1 MFCGACS
8 PNLDGCLRPNA
19 QAHTHASATHPNPL
33 QQQVIAPRQRVLF
46 LPHVLESVFCLQ
58 PLQIHMINAPTQQ
71 ALLAIMVHAAMADG
85 DKSQA
90 ERDFVRDLSLQLD
103 EQGGA
108 KQLAQA
114 VQAAL
119 LGRLSAQQAAAQL
132 QDPMHRQLA
141 YEWATAVCH
150 ADGLCSP
157 AEAAFLQRLKTDLQ
171 MGQAAAEPE
180 ATTHTQA
187 LARAAYAEE
196 AAAPLHAPAAVTALP
211 SAPTV
216 AAAPSASAVTPVP
229 AVDNAAIDRSILNY
243 AILNGALELLP
254 QSWASMAIIP
264 LQIKMVYRVGQAHGV
279 SLDQGHIKEFIAAAG
294 VGLTSQYIEEFG
306 RKLLGGLI
314 GKAGGKLLGGLTS
327 QATGMA
333 FSFAST
339 YALGHLAKRY
349 YAGGRVMSTDLLRQ
363 TYQGLLSSGKTLQQQ
378 HLGDIQARASTL
390 DAGEVMRMVRG

>member
-1 MFCGACS
+1 
-8 PNLDGCLRPNA
+8 
-19 QAHTHASATHPNPL
+19 
-33 QQQVIAPRQRVLF
+33 
-46 LPHVLESVFCLQ
+46 VLELVFFLL
-58 PLQIHMINAPTQQ
+58 PLPIHMINAPTQQ

-103 EQGGA
+103 EQGDA

-171 MGQAAAEPE
+171 MGKSEAEPE

-196 AAAPLHAPAAVTALP
+196 AAAPLHAPAAVAAQP
-211 SAPTV
+211 SAPTAPTAL
-216 AAAPSASAVTPVP
+216 AAAPAAP

-264 LQIKMVYRVGQAHGV
+264 LQIKMVYRMGQAHGV

-363 TYQGLLSSGKTLQQQ
+363 TYQGLLGSGKTLQQQ
-378 HLGDIQARASTL
+378 HLGDIRARASTL

>member
-1 MFCGACS
+1 
-8 PNLDGCLRPNA
+8 
-19 QAHTHASATHPNPL
+19 
-33 QQQVIAPRQRVLF
+33 
-46 LPHVLESVFCLQ
+46 
-58 PLQIHMINAPTQQ
+58 MINAPTQQ

-85 DKSQA
+85 EKSQA

-157 AEAAFLQRLKTDLQ
+157 AEAAFLQRLKTELQ
-171 MGQAAAEPE
+171 LGSAEPE
-180 ATTHTQA
+180 ASSYTQA
-187 LARAAYAEE
+187 LAQAAYAEE
-196 AAAPLHAPAAVTALP
+196 AAAPLHAPAAVAALPTALT
-211 SAPTV
+211 AP
-216 AAAPSASAVTPVP
+216 AAAPAAP

-363 TYQGLLSSGKTLQQQ
+363 TYQGLLGSGKTLQQQ
-378 HLGDIQARASTL
+378 HLGDIRARASTL

>member
-1 MFCGACS
+1 
-8 PNLDGCLRPNA
+8 
-19 QAHTHASATHPNPL
+19 
-33 QQQVIAPRQRVLF
+33 
-46 LPHVLESVFCLQ
+46 
-58 PLQIHMINAPTQQ
+58 MINAPTQQ

-85 DKSQA
+85 DKSPA

-157 AEAAFLQRLKTDLQ
+157 AEATFLQRLKTDLQ
-171 MGQAAAEPE
+171 LGGAEPE
-180 ATTHTQA
+180 ATSHTQA
-187 LARAAYAEE
+187 LAQAAYAEE
-196 AAAPLHAPAAVTALP
+196 AAAPLHTTAAVAALPTASATPATPTSPAA
-211 SAPTV
+211 
-216 AAAPSASAVTPVP
+216 P
-229 AVDNAAIDRSILNY
+229 AVDNAAIDRAILNY

-306 RKLLGGLI
+306 RKLLGGLL
-314 GKAGGKLLGGLTS
+314 GKAGGKLLGGMGS

>member
-1 MFCGACS
+1 
-8 PNLDGCLRPNA
+8 
-19 QAHTHASATHPNPL
+19 
-33 QQQVIAPRQRVLF
+33 
-46 LPHVLESVFCLQ
+46 
-58 PLQIHMINAPTQQ
+58 MINAPTQQ

-85 DKSQA
+85 EKSQA

-157 AEAAFLQRLKTDLQ
+157 AEAAFLQQLKTHLQ
-171 MGQAAAEPE
+171 LGGTEPE
-180 ATTHTQA
+180 ATSYTQA
-187 LARAAYAEE
+187 LAQAAYAEE
-196 AAAPLHAPAAVTALP
+196 AAAPPHAPAAVAALPTAMAALP
-211 SAPTV
+211 SAPV
-216 AAAPSASAVTPVP
+216 AAPAP
-229 AVDNAAIDRSILNY
+229 AVDNTAIDRSILNY

-378 HLGDIQARASTL
+378 HLGDIRARASTL

>member
-1 MFCGACS
+1 
-8 PNLDGCLRPNA
+8 
-19 QAHTHASATHPNPL
+19 
-33 QQQVIAPRQRVLF
+33 
-46 LPHVLESVFCLQ
+46 
-58 PLQIHMINAPTQQ
+58 MINAPTQQ

-85 DKSQA
+85 EKSQA

-157 AEAAFLQRLKTDLQ
+157 AEAAFLQQLKTHLQ
-171 MGQAAAEPE
+171 LGGAEPE
-180 ATTHTQA
+180 ATAHTQA
-187 LARAAYAEE
+187 LAQAAYAEE
-196 AAAPLHAPAAVTALP
+196 AAAPLHAPAAVAALPTATAALP
-211 SAPTV
+211 SAP
-216 AAAPSASAVTPVP
+216 AAAPAP
-229 AVDNAAIDRSILNY
+229 AVDNTAIDRSILNY
-243 AILNGALELLP
+243 AILNGSLELLP

>member
-1 MFCGACS
+1 
-8 PNLDGCLRPNA
+8 
-19 QAHTHASATHPNPL
+19 
-33 QQQVIAPRQRVLF
+33 
-46 LPHVLESVFCLQ
+46 
-58 PLQIHMINAPTQQ
+58 
-71 ALLAIMVHAAMADG
+71 
-85 DKSQA
+85 
-90 ERDFVRDLSLQLD
+90 
-103 EQGGA
+103 
-108 KQLAQA
+108 
-114 VQAAL
+114 
-119 LGRLSAQQAAAQL
+119 
-132 QDPMHRQLA
+132 
-141 YEWATAVCH
+141 
-150 ADGLCSP
+150 LCSP

-171 MGQAAAEPE
+171 LGGAEPE
-180 ATTHTQA
+180 ATSHTQA
-187 LARAAYAEE
+187 LAQAAYAEE
-196 AAAPLHAPAAVTALP
+196 AAAPLHAVATGNALSGVALAGAASAASAGALAHTTPAAP
-211 SAPTV
+211 IAP
-216 AAAPSASAVTPVP
+216 AAP
-229 AVDNAAIDRSILNY
+229 AVDNAAIDRSVLNY

>member
-1 MFCGACS
+1 
-8 PNLDGCLRPNA
+8 
-19 QAHTHASATHPNPL
+19 
-33 QQQVIAPRQRVLF
+33 
-46 LPHVLESVFCLQ
+46 
-58 PLQIHMINAPTQQ
+58 
-71 ALLAIMVHAAMADG
+71 MADG

-171 MGQAAAEPE
+171 MGKAEAEPE

-196 AAAPLHAPAAVTALP
+196 AAAPLHAQAAVTAPPVAL
-211 SAPTV
+211 T
-216 AAAPSASAVTPVP
+216 AAAPSAPATPAVP
-229 AVDNAAIDRSILNY
+229 AVDNAAIDRMVLNY

-306 RKLLGGLI
+306 RKLLGGLL
-314 GKAGGKLLGGLTS
+314 GKAGGKLLGGLGS

>member
-1 MFCGACS
+1 
-8 PNLDGCLRPNA
+8 
-19 QAHTHASATHPNPL
+19 
-33 QQQVIAPRQRVLF
+33 
-46 LPHVLESVFCLQ
+46 
-58 PLQIHMINAPTQQ
+58 MINAPTQQ

-171 MGQAAAEPE
+171 MGKAEAEPE

-196 AAAPLHAPAAVTALP
+196 AAAPLHAQAAVTAPPVAL
-211 SAPTV
+211 T
-216 AAAPSASAVTPVP
+216 AAAPSAPATPAVP
-229 AVDNAAIDRSILNY
+229 AVDNAAIDRMVLNY

-306 RKLLGGLI
+306 RKLLGGLL
-314 GKAGGKLLGGLTS
+314 GKAGGKLLGGLGS

>member
-1 MFCGACS
+1 
-8 PNLDGCLRPNA
+8 
-19 QAHTHASATHPNPL
+19 
-33 QQQVIAPRQRVLF
+33 
-46 LPHVLESVFCLQ
+46 
-58 PLQIHMINAPTQQ
+58 
-71 ALLAIMVHAAMADG
+71 MADG
-85 DKSQA
+85 EKSQA

-108 KQLAQA
+108 RQLAQA

-132 QDPMHRQLA
+132 QEPMHRQLA

-157 AEAAFLQRLKTDLQ
+157 AEAAFLQRLKTDLKL
-171 MGQAAAEPE
+171 GGAEPE
-180 ATTHTQA
+180 ATSHTQA
-187 LARAAYAEE
+187 LAHAAYAEE
-196 AAAPLHAPAAVTALP
+196 AAAPLHAVATGAALSGVVIAG
-211 SAPTV
+211 
-216 AAAPSASAVTPVP
+216 AASSASAGALAHTTPAAPIAPVTPAVSAAP

-306 RKLLGGLI
+306 RKLLGGFL
-314 GKAGGKLLGGLTS
+314 GKAGGKLLGGIGS

-363 TYQGLLSSGKTLQQQ
+363 TYQGLLSSGKTLQQH

-390 DAGEVMRMVRG
+390 EAGEVMRMVRG

>member
-1 MFCGACS
+1 
-8 PNLDGCLRPNA
+8 
-19 QAHTHASATHPNPL
+19 
-33 QQQVIAPRQRVLF
+33 
-46 LPHVLESVFCLQ
+46 
-58 PLQIHMINAPTQQ
+58 MINAPTQQ

-171 MGQAAAEPE
+171 MGQAEAEPE

-196 AAAPLHAPAAVTALP
+196 AAAPLHIPAAVAALP
-211 SAPTV
+211 SAV
-216 AAAPSASAVTPVP
+216 AVLPHTQAAPAAPMAPATSAVPT
-229 AVDNAAIDRSILNY
+229 ADNAAIDRMVLNY

-306 RKLLGGLI
+306 RKLLGGLL
-314 GKAGGKLLGGLTS
+314 GKAGGKLLDGLGS

>member
-1 MFCGACS
+1 
-8 PNLDGCLRPNA
+8 
-19 QAHTHASATHPNPL
+19 
-33 QQQVIAPRQRVLF
+33 
-46 LPHVLESVFCLQ
+46 
-58 PLQIHMINAPTQQ
+58 MINAPTQQ

-171 MGQAAAEPE
+171 MGQAEAEPE

-196 AAAPLHAPAAVTALP
+196 AAAPLHAPAAVSALP
-211 SAPTV
+211 VALTA
-216 AAAPSASAVTPVP
+216 AAAPSTPAGHAVAT
-229 AVDNAAIDRSILNY
+229 VDNAAIDRSILNY

-378 HLGDIQARASTL
+378 HLGDIHARASTL

>member
-1 MFCGACS
+1 
-8 PNLDGCLRPNA
+8 
-19 QAHTHASATHPNPL
+19 
-33 QQQVIAPRQRVLF
+33 
-46 LPHVLESVFCLQ
+46 
-58 PLQIHMINAPTQQ
+58 MINAPTQQ

-85 DKSQA
+85 EKSQA

-157 AEAAFLQRLKTDLQ
+157 AEAAFLQRLKTELQ
-171 MGQAAAEPE
+171 LGSAEPE
-180 ATTHTQA
+180 ATNYTQA
-187 LARAAYAEE
+187 LAQAAYAEE
-196 AAAPLHAPAAVTALP
+196 AAAPLHAPSAVAPQP
-211 SAPTV
+211 SAPATTTAP
-216 AAAPSASAVTPVP
+216 AAAPAAP

-314 GKAGGKLLGGLTS
+314 GKAGGKLLGGLSS

-363 TYQGLLSSGKTLQQQ
+363 TYQGLLGSGKTLQQQ
-378 HLGDIQARASTL
+378 HLGDIRARASTL

>member
-1 MFCGACS
+1 
-8 PNLDGCLRPNA
+8 
-19 QAHTHASATHPNPL
+19 
-33 QQQVIAPRQRVLF
+33 
-46 LPHVLESVFCLQ
+46 
-58 PLQIHMINAPTQQ
+58 
-71 ALLAIMVHAAMADG
+71 
-85 DKSQA
+85 
-90 ERDFVRDLSLQLD
+90 
-103 EQGGA
+103 
-108 KQLAQA
+108 
-114 VQAAL
+114 
-119 LGRLSAQQAAAQL
+119 
-132 QDPMHRQLA
+132 MHRQLA

-171 MGQAAAEPE
+171 LGGAEPE
-180 ATTHTQA
+180 ATSHTQA
-187 LARAAYAEE
+187 LAQAAYAEE
-196 AAAPLHAPAAVTALP
+196 AAAPLHAVRAATALSGVALAGAVGAASAGPLAHTTPAVPAAP
-211 SAPTV
+211 
-216 AAAPSASAVTPVP
+216 AAPAAP

-306 RKLLGGLI
+306 RKLLGGLL
-314 GKAGGKLLGGLTS
+314 GKAGGKLLGGIGS

>member
-1 MFCGACS
+1 
-8 PNLDGCLRPNA
+8 
-19 QAHTHASATHPNPL
+19 
-33 QQQVIAPRQRVLF
+33 
-46 LPHVLESVFCLQ
+46 
-58 PLQIHMINAPTQQ
+58 MINAPTQQ

-85 DKSQA
+85 EKSQA

-157 AEAAFLQRLKTDLQ
+157 AEAAFLQQLKTHLQ
-171 MGQAAAEPE
+171 LGGAEPE
-180 ATTHTQA
+180 ATAHTQA
-187 LARAAYAEE
+187 LAQAAYAEE
-196 AAAPLHAPAAVTALP
+196 AAAPLHAPTAVAAMAALP
-211 SAPTV
+211 NAP
-216 AAAPSASAVTPVP
+216 AADPAP
-229 AVDNAAIDRSILNY
+229 AVDNVAIDRSILNY

-306 RKLLGGLI
+306 RKLLGGLL

-378 HLGDIQARASTL
+378 HLGDIRARASTL

>member
-1 MFCGACS
+1 
-8 PNLDGCLRPNA
+8 
-19 QAHTHASATHPNPL
+19 
-33 QQQVIAPRQRVLF
+33 
-46 LPHVLESVFCLQ
+46 
-58 PLQIHMINAPTQQ
+58 MINAPTQQ

-85 DKSQA
+85 EKSQA

-157 AEAAFLQRLKTDLQ
+157 AEAAFLQRLKTELQ
-171 MGQAAAEPE
+171 LGSAEPE
-180 ATTHTQA
+180 ASSYTQA
-187 LARAAYAEE
+187 LAQAAYAEE
-196 AAAPLHAPAAVTALP
+196 AAAPLHAPAAVAALP
-211 SAPTV
+211 TAIAAP
-216 AAAPSASAVTPVP
+216 AAAP

-306 RKLLGGLI
+306 RKLLDGLI

-363 TYQGLLSSGKTLQQQ
+363 TYQGLLGSGKTLQQQ
-378 HLGDIQARASTL
+378 HLGDIRARASTL

>member
-1 MFCGACS
+1 
-8 PNLDGCLRPNA
+8 
-19 QAHTHASATHPNPL
+19 
-33 QQQVIAPRQRVLF
+33 
-46 LPHVLESVFCLQ
+46 
-58 PLQIHMINAPTQQ
+58 MINAPTQQ

-85 DKSQA
+85 EKSQA

-157 AEAAFLQRLKTDLQ
+157 AEAAFLQRLKTELQ
-171 MGQAAAEPE
+171 LGSAEPE
-180 ATTHTQA
+180 ASSYTQA
-187 LARAAYAEE
+187 LAQAAYAEE
-196 AAAPLHAPAAVTALP
+196 AAAPLHATAAVAALPTALT
-211 SAPTV
+211 AA
-216 AAAPSASAVTPVP
+216 AAAPAAP

-314 GKAGGKLLGGLTS
+314 GKAGGKLLGGLSS

-363 TYQGLLSSGKTLQQQ
+363 TYQGLLGSGKTLQQQ
-378 HLGDIQARASTL
+378 HLGDIRARASTL

>member
-1 MFCGACS
+1 
-8 PNLDGCLRPNA
+8 
-19 QAHTHASATHPNPL
+19 
-33 QQQVIAPRQRVLF
+33 
-46 LPHVLESVFCLQ
+46 
-58 PLQIHMINAPTQQ
+58 MINAPTQQ

-85 DKSQA
+85 EKSQA
-90 ERDFVRDLSLQLD
+90 ERDFVRDLSMQLD

-157 AEAAFLQRLKTDLQ
+157 AESAFLQQLKTQLQ
-171 MGQAAAEPE
+171 LGGAEPE
-180 ATTHTQA
+180 ATAHTQA
-187 LARAAYAEE
+187 LAQAAYAEE
-196 AAAPLHAPAAVTALP
+196 AAAPLHAPTAVAAMAALP
-211 SAPTV
+211 SAP
-216 AAAPSASAVTPVP
+216 AAAPAP
-229 AVDNAAIDRSILNY
+229 AVDNVAIDRSILNY

-294 VGLTSQYIEEFG
+294 VGLTTQYIEEFG

-378 HLGDIQARASTL
+378 HLGDIRARASTL

>member
-1 MFCGACS
+1 
-8 PNLDGCLRPNA
+8 
-19 QAHTHASATHPNPL
+19 
-33 QQQVIAPRQRVLF
+33 
-46 LPHVLESVFCLQ
+46 
-58 PLQIHMINAPTQQ
+58 MINAPTQQ

-171 MGQAAAEPE
+171 LGGAEPE
-180 ATTHTQA
+180 ATSHTQA
-187 LARAAYAEE
+187 LAQAAYAEE
-196 AAAPLHAPAAVTALP
+196 AAAPLHAIRAATALSGVGLAGAVGAASAGPLAHTTPAVPASPAAP
-211 SAPTV
+211 
-216 AAAPSASAVTPVP
+216 AAP
-229 AVDNAAIDRSILNY
+229 AVDNTAIDRSILNY

-306 RKLLGGLI
+306 RKLLGGLL
-314 GKAGGKLLGGLTS
+314 GKAGGKLLGGLGS

-390 DAGEVMRMVRG
+390 DVGEVMRMVRG

>member
-1 MFCGACS
+1 
-8 PNLDGCLRPNA
+8 
-19 QAHTHASATHPNPL
+19 
-33 QQQVIAPRQRVLF
+33 
-46 LPHVLESVFCLQ
+46 
-58 PLQIHMINAPTQQ
+58 
-71 ALLAIMVHAAMADG
+71 MADG

-119 LGRLSAQQAAAQL
+119 LGRMSAQQAAAQL

-157 AEAAFLQRLKTDLQ
+157 AEEAFLQRLKTDLQ
-171 MGQAAAEPE
+171 MGKAEAEPE

-196 AAAPLHAPAAVTALP
+196 AAAPLHAPAAIAALP
-211 SAPTV
+211 SAV
-216 AAAPSASAVTPVP
+216 AVLPNTQAAPTAPTAPATPAVP
-229 AVDNAAIDRSILNY
+229 AVDNAAIDRSIINY

-306 RKLLGGLI
+306 RKLLGGLL
-314 GKAGGKLLGGLTS
+314 GKAGGKLLGGLGS

-363 TYQGLLSSGKTLQQQ
+363 TYQGLLGSGKTLQQQ

>member
-1 MFCGACS
+1 
-8 PNLDGCLRPNA
+8 
-19 QAHTHASATHPNPL
+19 
-33 QQQVIAPRQRVLF
+33 
-46 LPHVLESVFCLQ
+46 
-58 PLQIHMINAPTQQ
+58 MINAPTQQ

-85 DKSQA
+85 EKSQA

-157 AEAAFLQRLKTDLQ
+157 AEAAFLQQLKTHLQ
-171 MGQAAAEPE
+171 LGGAEPE
-180 ATTHTQA
+180 ATAHTQA
-187 LARAAYAEE
+187 LAQAAYAEE
-196 AAAPLHAPAAVTALP
+196 AAAPLHAPAAVAALP
-211 SAPTV
+211 SAPAV
-216 AAAPSASAVTPVP
+216 APAPAA
-229 AVDNAAIDRSILNY
+229 DNAAIDRSILNY

-306 RKLLGGLI
+306 RKLLGGLL

-378 HLGDIQARASTL
+378 HLGDIRARASTL

>member
-1 MFCGACS
+1 
-8 PNLDGCLRPNA
+8 
-19 QAHTHASATHPNPL
+19 
-33 QQQVIAPRQRVLF
+33 
-46 LPHVLESVFCLQ
+46 
-58 PLQIHMINAPTQQ
+58 MINAPTQQ

-85 DKSQA
+85 EKSQA

-157 AEAAFLQRLKTDLQ
+157 AEAAFLQQLKTHLQ
-171 MGQAAAEPE
+171 LGGTEPE
-180 ATTHTQA
+180 ATSYTQA
-187 LARAAYAEE
+187 LAQAAYAEE
-196 AAAPLHAPAAVTALP
+196 AAAPLHAPAAVAALPTAMAALP
-211 SAPTV
+211 SAPV
-216 AAAPSASAVTPVP
+216 AAPAP
-229 AVDNAAIDRSILNY
+229 AVDNTAIDRSILNY

-378 HLGDIQARASTL
+378 HLGDIRARASTL